1 MHSILYSTDY
11 SPASVAALHG
21 AQMLSYTLKMRLILT
36 HVYDVPSALG
46 TQLQGPFPDLRKDS
60 LTRHRN
66 ALEAFYN
73 ENRNPDFSPSEI
85 RIEPV
90 ENMSVL
96 SGILSV
102 ANEWHAKIIAVGMK
116 GENPLKN
123 IVLGST
129 TKKLIDKSPCPVLA
143 VPSHHKFEKIA
154 HIVYATDFE
163 LEDLH
168 ALEKVA
174 ELAHSFNAD
183 LRVIHITDNRE
194 LYGPDQMAWFKA
206 MLKER
211 IKSDAL
217 YFELL
222 EANNIADILKDYAE
236 KLGADM
242 ICMLERSNR
251 NLVKKWFHRDIV
263 KQVADQNNIPLLSFN
278 EQNLQTYFF

>member
-1 MHSILYSTDY
+1 MYSILYATDY

-36 HVYDVPSALG
+36 HVYDVPTALG
-46 TQLQGPFPDLRKDS
+46 TQLEGPFPDLRKDS
-60 LTRHRN
+60 LTRHRH
-66 ALEAFYN
+66 ALEKFYK
-73 ENRNPDFSPSEI
+73 ENKNSVFAPQEI
-85 RIEPV
+85 LIEPV

-96 SGILSV
+96 SGILSC
-102 ANEWHAKIIAVGMK
+102 ASEWHAKIIAVGMK
-116 GENPLKN
+116 GEHPLTEM
-123 IVLGST
+123 VLGST
-129 TKKLIDKSPCPVLA
+129 AKKLIDKSPCPVLA
-143 VPSHHKFEKIA
+143 VPSDHRFDTID

-174 ELAHSFNAD
+174 ELARSFNAD
-183 LRVIHITDNRE
+183 LHIVHITDNRE
-194 LYGPDQMAWFKA
+194 RYGPDQMAWFKA
-206 MLKER
+206 MIKER
-211 IKSDAL
+211 IKFDAL

-222 EANNIADILKDYAE
+222 ESSNIAGVLKEYSE

-278 EQNLQTYFF
+278 EENLQTYFF